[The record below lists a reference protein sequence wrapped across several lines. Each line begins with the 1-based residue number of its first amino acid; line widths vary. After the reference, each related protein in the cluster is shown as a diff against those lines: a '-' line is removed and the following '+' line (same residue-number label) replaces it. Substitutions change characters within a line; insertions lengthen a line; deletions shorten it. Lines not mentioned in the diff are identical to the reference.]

1 MEPTLFLGKHPSTL
15 DRKSRFAAP
24 PVYQHELA
32 GGAYVLQG
40 FERNLLVL
48 PPQAFETMYRTVTT
62 QNLADPLVRSLLRM
76 LLGSAQEVS
85 LDKSSRLALPE
96 DLKEFAQLEGDVLL
110 VGQGDFFEVWQPD
123 LWEEQEDQL
132 RDAVTNS
139 SRFSTLNITTR

>member
-1 MEPTLFLGKHPSTL
+1 MFLGKHASTL
-15 DRKSRFAAP
+15 DQKSRFTAP
-24 PVYQHELA
+24 PVYQQELES
-32 GGAYVLQG
+32 GAYILQG

-48 PPQAFETMYRTVTT
+48 TPGAFETMVQTMTA

-76 LLGSAQEVS
+76 TLGTAQPVS
-85 LDKSSRLALPE
+85 LDKSSRLALPG
-96 DLKEFAQLEGDVLL
+96 DLKEFAQLEGDVVL

-123 LWEEQEDQL
+123 LWEEQETLL

>member
-1 MEPTLFLGKHPSTL
+1 MFLGTHSSTL

-24 PVYQHELA
+24 PLYQPELE
-32 GGAYVLQG
+32 GGAYILQG

-48 PPQAFETMYRTVTT
+48 PIVAFESMVRTMTA

-76 LLGSAQEVS
+76 MLGSAQPVS
-85 LDKSSRLALPE
+85 LDKSSRLALPG
-96 DLKEFAQLEGDVLL
+96 DLKEFAQLQGDVVL

-123 LWEEQEDQL
+123 LWEEQEEQL
-132 RDAVTNS
+132 RDAVTDP